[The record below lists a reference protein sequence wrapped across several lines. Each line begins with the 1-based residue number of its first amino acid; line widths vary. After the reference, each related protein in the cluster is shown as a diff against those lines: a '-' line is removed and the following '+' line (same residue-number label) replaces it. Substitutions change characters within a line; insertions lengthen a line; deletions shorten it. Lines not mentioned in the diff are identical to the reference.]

1 MIGYIELG
9 LAIVMEVVGTN
20 FMKASAGFTKLWPSL
35 ITIVAYVVCFYS
47 LSQSLKTVNL
57 SIAYATWGGLGI
69 ILTSLISVMIWHEH
83 ISLPVIAGIV
93 FIVIGVILCNFF
105 ATSH

>member
-35 ITIVAYVVCFYS
+35 ITIIAYVVCFFPY
-47 LSQSLKTVNL
+47 
-57 SIAYATWGGLGI
+57 
-69 ILTSLISVMIWHEH
+69 
-83 ISLPVIAGIV
+83 P
-93 FIVIGVILCNFF
+93 
-105 ATSH
+105 SH